1 MSVRTK
7 PFEDGVIKGFH
18 DPNGLLVF
26 DYQPGNGTRYVISI
40 TTLDEV
46 SPEARDLMGLKFDTV
61 GMLCLHNMGSHRWLE
76 VPDSRGTLMLSDVIR
91 QLGLEKHV
99 SDALVVAEFAAHVCA
114 CNLSHP
120 ATEETVRQFVN
131 ARDPDMSG
139 W

>member
-7 PFEDGVIKGFH
+7 PFEDAVIKGCH
-18 DPNGLLVF
+18 DATGLIAF

-40 TTLDEV
+40 TTLDDV
-46 SPEARDLMGLKFDTV
+46 SAPARDLLGLKFDTTAL
-61 GMLCLHNMGSHRWLE
+61 LCLHNMGSHRWLE
-76 VPDSRGTLMLSDVIR
+76 VPDARGTLMLSDVIR

-99 SDALVVAEFAAHVCA
+99 SDAVVVAEFAAHVCK
-114 CNLSHP
+114 CYLSHS